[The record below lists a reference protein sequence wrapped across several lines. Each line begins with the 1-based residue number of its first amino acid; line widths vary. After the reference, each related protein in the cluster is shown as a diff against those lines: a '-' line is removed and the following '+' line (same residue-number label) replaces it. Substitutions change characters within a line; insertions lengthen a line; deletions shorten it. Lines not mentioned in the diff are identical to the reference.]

1 MRTEI
6 YTLTG
11 IKAEL
16 VNMICRQYVEK
27 LLHDGKI
34 SEKHAEMLVDRYKVN
49 CTGKQ
54 K

>member
-11 IKAEL
+11 IRAEL
-16 VNMICRQYVEK
+16 VNIVCLQYIEK
-27 LLHDGKI
+27 LLKNGKI
-34 SEKHAEMLVDRYKVN
+34 SRKHAEILTERYKVG